1 MTHDAAELDFETY
14 SEAGFVWDEAANK
27 WRAPQG
33 APQGKKGLQVIN
45 ADVYSEHPSTEVLT
59 MSYSLSPEHRVQRWR
74 PGEQLPW
81 DLFAWLMAGGA
92 VRAHNAMFEWLIWNN
107 VCIPKYGFPAFSQY
121 QMRCSMATARVN
133 ALPGALGAL
142 SDVLQLPTPK
152 DKRGTALLKKFS
164 VPRDPTKTN
173 PARRITRDDD
183 PVEFE
188 ALCEYCDTDIIAER
202 QASDRMKPMTP
213 DELNFWWV
221 DQEINYRGLGVDRK
235 GVRDCI
241 IILNQASAKYGA
253 ECKALTGFEAGQL
266 QQLRG
271 WLAAQGV
278 HTDSL
283 DAEHLEE
290 LLTRELPP
298 LARRVLEI
306 RALIGSASVKK
317 LYAMELTA
325 SKDDRIRDLI
335 KHHGARTGRPTGEGA
350 QPLNMPRDG
359 PKIKWCDHCKR
370 PFKPTH
376 VVCPH
381 CLTPAPEKVS
391 KWSAAAVDHALEAMS
406 YHSLDIIEFFFGD
419 ALLTISGCLRGL
431 FIAASGKEL
440 MASDFSAIEAVV
452 LAMLAGEQ
460 WRIDAFR
467 KKEPI
472 YLVGAAKI
480 TGKSLEYYL
489 EYHREHG
496 DHHPDRQNIGKVSEL
511 ACFAPETQVL
521 TSNGW
526 ARIDSVTPETKLWD
540 GVEFVQSQGAIYKG
554 WAPIVSLRGVGV
566 TPNHFIKADDQ
577 MWRTALQLANNP
589 QLLADAIAYACNRMP
604 SEVWTTHINTRQVF
618 TACRTFDIA
627 FAGPR
632 NTYTVLTDD
641 GPLLVHNCG
650 FGGWVGSYKAFGST
664 EPDDVIKKQ
673 IVAWREASPAI
684 VEFWGG
690 QFRGAPWDPTSY
702 AELFG
707 VEGNA
712 IKAILYPHLE
722 FDFRGIKFFMR
733 DGALIVRL
741 LSGRELTYHSA
752 QVRNATRENSRPGE
766 LSITYMTWNS
776 NPKYGPMGWGPMDTY
791 GGRLTENI
799 VQATAHDILRHAIL
813 SLRAAGYPTVLHV
826 YDEIVAEIPE
836 GTGSIEQFEQI
847 MKSMPTW
854 AADWPIDAAGGWR
867 GKRYR
872 KG

>member
-1 MTHDAAELDFETY
+1 MTQDAAELDFETY

-59 MSYSLSPEHRVQRWR
+59 MSYSLPPEHRVQRWR

-107 VCIPKYGFPAFSQY
+107 VCIPKYGFVTFSQY

-164 VPRDPTKTN
+164 VPRDPTKAN
-173 PARRITRDDD
+173 LARRITRDDD
-183 PVEFE
+183 PLEFE

-202 QASDRMKPMTP
+202 QASDRMKPMTA

-241 IILNQASAKYGA
+241 VVLNQALDKYGA

-266 QQLRG
+266 VALRG
-271 WLAAQGV
+271 WLGAQGV
-278 HTDSL
+278 HADSL
-283 DAEHLEE
+283 DAEHLAE

-298 LARRVLEI
+298 VARRVLEI

-359 PKIKWCDHCKR
+359 PKIKWCDHCNR
-370 PFKPTH
+370 PFKPSH

-381 CLTPAPEKVS
+381 CLTPAPEKTS
-391 KWSAAAVDHALEAMS
+391 KWSAAAVDHVLEAMS

-419 ALLTISGCLRGL
+419 ALLAISGCLRGL
-431 FIAASGKEL
+431 FIAAPSKEL
-440 MASDFSAIEAVV
+440 IASDFSAIEAVV

-480 TGKSLEYYL
+480 TGRSLEYYL
-489 EYHREHG
+489 DYHREHG
-496 DHHPDRQNIGKVSEL
+496 EHHQDRQNIGKVSEL
-511 ACFAPETQVL
+511 A
-521 TSNGW
+521 
-526 ARIDSVTPETKLWD
+526 
-540 GVEFVQSQGAIYKG
+540 
-554 WAPIVSLRGVGV
+554 
-566 TPNHFIKADDQ
+566 
-577 MWRTALQLANNP
+577 
-589 QLLADAIAYACNRMP
+589 
-604 SEVWTTHINTRQVF
+604 
-618 TACRTFDIA
+618 
-627 FAGPR
+627 
-632 NTYTVLTDD
+632 
-641 GPLLVHNCG
+641 CG

-664 EPDDVIKKQ
+664 ELDDVIKKQ
-673 IVAWREASPAI
+673 IIAWRDASPSI
-684 VEFWGG
+684 VEYWGG

-733 DGALIVRL
+733 DAALIVRL
-741 LSGRELTYHSA
+741 LSGRELTYHDA
-752 QVRNATRENSRPGE
+752 QVRPATREHSRPGE

-813 SLRAAGYPTVLHV
+813 GLRAAGYPTVLHV

-836 GTGSIEQFEQI
+836 GTGSVEQFEQI
-847 MKSMPTW
+847 MRSMPSW

>member
-1 MTHDAAELDFETY
+1 MTQDAAELDFETY
-14 SEAGFVWDEAANK
+14 SEAGFVWDETANK

-59 MSYSLSPEHRVQRWR
+59 MSYSLPPEHRVQRWR

-241 IILNQASAKYGA
+241 VILNQALAKYGA
-253 ECKALTGFEAGQL
+253 ECKTLTGFEAGQL

-298 LARRVLEI
+298 VARRVLEI

-431 FIAASGKEL
+431 FVAAPGKEL
-440 MASDFSAIEAVV
+440 IASDFSAIEAVV

-460 WRIDAFR
+460 WRIENLR

-480 TGKSLEYYL
+480 TGRSLEYYL

-496 DHHPDRQNIGKVSEL
+496 EHHQDRQNIGKVSEL
-511 ACFAPETQVL
+511 A
-521 TSNGW
+521 
-526 ARIDSVTPETKLWD
+526 
-540 GVEFVQSQGAIYKG
+540 
-554 WAPIVSLRGVGV
+554 
-566 TPNHFIKADDQ
+566 
-577 MWRTALQLANNP
+577 
-589 QLLADAIAYACNRMP
+589 
-604 SEVWTTHINTRQVF
+604 
-618 TACRTFDIA
+618 
-627 FAGPR
+627 
-632 NTYTVLTDD
+632 
-641 GPLLVHNCG
+641 CG

-673 IVAWREASPAI
+673 IVAWREASPSI

-690 QFRGAPWDPTSY
+690 QWRGAPWDPTSY
-702 AELFG
+702 AELYG

-712 IKAILYPHLE
+712 IKAILYPHVE

-733 DGALIVRL
+733 DEALIVRL

-752 QVRNATRENSRPGE
+752 QVRPATREFSRPGE
-766 LSITYMTWNS
+766 VSITYMTWNS